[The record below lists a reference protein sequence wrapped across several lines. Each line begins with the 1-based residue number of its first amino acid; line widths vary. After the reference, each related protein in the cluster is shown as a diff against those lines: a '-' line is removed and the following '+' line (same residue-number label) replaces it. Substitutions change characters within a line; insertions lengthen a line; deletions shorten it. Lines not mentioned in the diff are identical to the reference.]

1 MQVIAILNQK
11 GGSCKTTT
19 SVNLAST
26 LAEKNKKVLL
36 IDLDVQCSA
45 SIWLGFKEPDKGLYN
60 LFTDNGSINSIADI
74 VRKTAIPGL
83 DVIVSSQFL
92 VGIDKV
98 LAGEMGAETILKR
111 SLNKL
116 KDKPWDY
123 VIIDCSPTLGIL
135 SLNALV
141 AANKVLV
148 PIETHIMAVQGLAQ
162 LINTIK
168 TVKERLNPTL
178 NLDGILACRV
188 NKRTRLSQDIL
199 TDLRKRFPSKVY
211 KTIIRENIRL
221 AEAPSFG
228 KPITLYES
236 SSSGAQDYRSL
247 ATEILS
253 RHMENI

>member
-45 SIWLGFKEPDKGLYN
+45 SIWLGFKEPDKGLYT

-74 VRKTAIPGL
+74 TRKTAIAGL
-83 DVIVSSQFL
+83 DVIVSSPFL
-92 VGIDKV
+92 IGADKM
-98 LAGEMGAETILKR
+98 LAGEVGAETILKR

-116 KDKPWDY
+116 KQKPWDY

-162 LINTIK
+162 LMSTIK

-178 NLDGILACRV
+178 DLDGVLACRV

-199 TDLRKRFPSKVY
+199 EDLRKRFPAKIY
-211 KTIIRENIRL
+211 KTIIRENVRL

-236 SSSGAQDYRSL
+236 SSTGAQDYRSL

-253 RHMENI
+253 RHARGL

>member
-45 SIWLGFKEPDKGLYN
+45 SIWLGFKEPDKGLYT

-74 VRKTAIPGL
+74 TRKTAIAGL
-83 DVIVSSQFL
+83 DVIVSSPFL
-92 VGIDKV
+92 IGADKM
-98 LAGEMGAETILKR
+98 LAGEVGAETILKR

-116 KDKPWDY
+116 KQKPWDY

-162 LINTIK
+162 LMSTIK

-178 NLDGILACRV
+178 DLDGVLACRV

-199 TDLRKRFPSKVY
+199 EDLRKRFPAKIY
-211 KTIIRENIRL
+211 KTIIRENVRL

-228 KPITLYES
+228 KPITHYES
-236 SSSGAQDYRSL
+236 SSTGAQDYRSL

-253 RHMENI
+253 RHARGL